1 MLWHP
6 GRRREMLRSAVA
18 ASDETR
24 LIRPIHLQEVIRA
37 ERTGVPFLHWL
48 DNDGEQHILMLP
60 AGRGRV
66 TIGRREQYEVPL
78 TWDGE
83 VSREHALLEQVGD
96 EWTLVDDGLSMNGSY
111 VNGERIQ
118 GRRRLADRDSLCF
131 GNTHV
136 QYREPAPAEGSVST
150 KRGPGSPGGVPLTEM
165 QRKLL
170 VALCRPIVMAGSA
183 TPATN
188 PQIAAEVHLSVEA
201 VKAQMGKLF
210 DRFGLG
216 DLPQNEKRMQ
226 LAAVA
231 RPPGLLA
238 PHDF

>member
-1 MLWHP
+1 MTC
-6 GRRREMLRSAVA
+6 SAVTMVEGH
-18 ASDETR
+18 ETR
-24 LIRPIHLQEVIRA
+24 LTRASHLQEVIRA
-37 ERTGVPFLHWL
+37 EAAGVPFLHWL
-48 DNDGEQHILMLP
+48 DNEGEQHLLMLEP
-60 AGRGRV
+60 DRGRV
-66 TIGRREQYEVPL
+66 TVGRSEHADVAL
-78 TWDGE
+78 TWDLE
-83 VSREHALLEQVGD
+83 VSRNHALLESIGD
-96 EWTLVDDGLSMNGSY
+96 DWTLIDDGISLNGSF
-111 VNGERIQ
+111 VNGNQIQ
-118 GRRRLADRDSLCF
+118 RRHRLADRDRLCF

-136 QYREPAPAEGSVST
+136 HYREPTPAEGSVST
-150 KRGPGSPGGVPLTEM
+150 KRGPGAPQGVPLTEM

-170 VALCRPIVMAGSA
+170 VALCRPIVMSGSA

-216 DLPQNEKRMQ
+216 DLPQNEKRTQ

-238 PHDF
+238 SHDF